1 MFGRNPQQRNDE
13 KVLYNSGEKNP
24 FSRKRLQKNQ
34 AEGGAAICRDWLVG
48 EGKEEWKT
56 KEDNSDTVGFLSIN
70 SYLSTSGHSDCCDFF
85 LLILE
90 ISL

>member
-1 MFGRNPQQRNDE
+1 MLPTLFKLFTFDTSLYILSISMFGRNPQQQNDE

-24 FSRKRLQKNQ
+24 FSRKRLQQNQ

-56 KEDNSDTVGFLSIN
+56 KEDNIVIQWV
-70 SYLSTSGHSDCCDFF
+70 SYQ
-85 LLILE
+85 
-90 ISL
+90 

>member
-13 KVLYNSGEKNP
+13 KVLYNSGGKNP
-24 FSRKRLQKNQ
+24 FSRKRLQQNQ

-56 KEDNSDTVGFLSIN
+56 KEDNIVIQWV
-70 SYLSTSGHSDCCDFF
+70 SYQ
-85 LLILE
+85 
-90 ISL
+90 

>member
-13 KVLYNSGEKNP
+13 KVFYNSGEKNP
-24 FSRKRLQKNQ
+24 FSRKRLQQNQ

-56 KEDNSDTVGFLSIN
+56 KGDNIVIQWV
-70 SYLSTSGHSDCCDFF
+70 SYQQTHTF
-85 LLILE
+85 LLRATATAVIFFAY
-90 ISL
+90 IRD

>member
-1 MFGRNPQQRNDE
+1 MLPTLFKLFTFDTSLYILSILMFGRNPQQRNDE

-24 FSRKRLQKNQ
+24 FSRKRLQQNQ

-56 KEDNSDTVGFLSIN
+56 KEDNIVIQWV
-70 SYLSTSGHSDCCDFF
+70 SYQ
-85 LLILE
+85 
-90 ISL
+90 

>member
-13 KVLYNSGEKNP
+13 KVLYKYSGEKNP
-24 FSRKRLQKNQ
+24 FSRKRLQQNQ

-56 KEDNSDTVGFLSIN
+56 KEDNIVIQWV
-70 SYLSTSGHSDCCDFF
+70 SYQ
-85 LLILE
+85 
-90 ISL
+90 